1 MDLRRL
7 HLGEWVA
14 GASGTALIVVLFL
27 PWYGRTVE
35 CAPGPP
41 CPPAGLSAWGA
52 LTVID
57 FLLLGLGLMGLAT
70 LGTAAVYANAPVPRA
85 TSALTAFAGFFG
97 VALVIV
103 RLLFLPDA
111 DTRMVGSWLGFLAAA
126 GVLAGAWL
134 AMREEGFGLRPGL
147 DMSETHPERARPVEV
162 RPLPERPSR
171 QHAESTG

>member
-14 GASGTALIVVLFL
+14 GASGAALIVVLFL

-85 TSALTAFAGFFG
+85 TSALTAFAGFIG
-97 VALVIV
+97 LALVLV
-103 RLLFLPDA
+103 RLVFLPDA
-111 DTRMVGSWLGFLAAA
+111 DTRLVGSWLGLLAAL
-126 GVLAGAWL
+126 GVLSGAWL

-147 DMSETHPERARPVEV
+147 DISATHPERAPAVEV
-162 RPLPERPSR
+162 RPLPERPRAGS
-171 QHAESTG
+171 AG